1 MQGQV
6 LARCW
11 FYENDEETGT
21 YRNSDTYTIY
31 DCDERTTRLVWGD
44 QAERVLAF
52 IRGGWADSTDVMVF
66 RCEFDPEAEGM
77 GLTDYAP
84 AASPDQAR
92 EWVARTT
99 QCQSDMFRAP
109 TEKGTVIRI
118 YCKPGIQ
125 RWAENEGMEE
135 LLEDPA
141 FWEHLPEQED
151 LYNYLT
157 LQVRAD

>member
-1 MQGQV
+1 
-6 LARCW
+6 
-11 FYENDEETGT
+11 
-21 YRNSDTYTIY
+21 
-31 DCDERTTRLVWGD
+31 
-44 QAERVLAF
+44 
-52 IRGGWADSTDVMVF
+52 MVF
-66 RCEFDPEAEGM
+66 RCEFDPAAEGM

-99 QCQSDMFRAP
+99 QCQSDTFRAP

-118 YCKPGIQ
+118 YCKPGIR

-157 LQVRAD
+157 LQIRAD